1 MLQGSLYL
9 NGTDHRILTAK
20 IGQVNVEAL
29 LRHRGYII
37 LTLIY
42 AIMFGGYVLYERR
55 PQPEPIEIIEPTRA
69 PTLTPAPIQ
78 VYVSGAVRQAGV
90 YSLPPGSRLLQ
101 AIEAAGGLAADAD
114 QERINLAAYVQDAQQ
129 IVIPAKGATLS
140 PSHTLPAVSRGG
152 GESDGMVNLNTA
164 TVEELET
171 LPGIGP
177 VYAQRI
183 IAYRNEHGPFTDP
196 AQIMEVQGI
205 GPARYEQIKSRITV
219 R

>member
-1 MLQGSLYL
+1 MRY
-9 NGTDHRILTAK
+9 
-20 IGQVNVEAL
+20 
-29 LRHRGYII
+29 RGYII
-37 LTLIY
+37 LTLVY

-69 PTLTPAPIQ
+69 STPTPALIQ
-78 VYVSGAVRQAGV
+78 VHVSGAVRRPGV
-90 YSLPPGSRLLQ
+90 YSLSPESRLAQ
-101 AIEAAGGLAADAD
+101 AIEAAGGLADDAD
-114 QERINLAAYVQDAQQ
+114 QERVNLAAHVQDAQQ
-129 IVIPAKGATLS
+129 IVIPVKGATLVPS
-140 PSHTLPAVSRGG
+140 PVPSLVTRSSGAGDSVSL
-152 GESDGMVNLNTA
+152 VNLNTA
-164 TVEELET
+164 TAEELET

-196 AQIMEVQGI
+196 AQIMQVQGI

>member
-1 MLQGSLYL
+1 ME
-9 NGTDHRILTAK
+9 T
-20 IGQVNVEAL
+20 L

-42 AIMFGGYVLYERR
+42 AIVFGSYILYERR
-55 PQPEPIEIIEPTRA
+55 PQPEPMEIIEPTIA

-78 VYVSGAVRQAGV
+78 VHVTGAVRQPGV
-90 YSLPPGSRLLQ
+90 YALPPGSRLLQ
-101 AIEAAGGLAADAD
+101 AVEAAGGLADDAD
-114 QERINLAAYVQDAQQ
+114 RENINLAAYIRDGQQ
-129 IVIPAKGATLS
+129 VHIPAQGAA
-140 PSHTLPAVSRGG
+140 LPPGPASSGAASGG
-152 GESDGMVNLNTA
+152 GENDGLVNLNTA
-164 TVEELET
+164 TAEELDT

-177 VYAQRI
+177 VYAERI